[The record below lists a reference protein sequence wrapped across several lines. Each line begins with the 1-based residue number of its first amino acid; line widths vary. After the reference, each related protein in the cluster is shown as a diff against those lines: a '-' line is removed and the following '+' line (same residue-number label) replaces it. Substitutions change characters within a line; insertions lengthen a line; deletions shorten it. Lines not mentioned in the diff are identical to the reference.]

1 MNGPNDI
8 DDDDVS
14 VNGAIDAE
22 TTDDEGP
29 EWDADRDYD
38 IDGDGDDDEG
48 DDLSD

>member
-1 MNGPNDI
+1 MRGP
-8 DDDDVS
+8 DDEDVDDVS
-14 VNGAIDAE
+14 VNGVIDAE

-38 IDGDGDDDEG
+38 IGDDDDDES